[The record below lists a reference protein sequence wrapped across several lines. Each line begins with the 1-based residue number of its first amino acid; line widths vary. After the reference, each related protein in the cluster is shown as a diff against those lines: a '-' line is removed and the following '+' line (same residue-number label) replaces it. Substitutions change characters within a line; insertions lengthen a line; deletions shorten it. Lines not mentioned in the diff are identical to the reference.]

1 MYTDLMNDSTN
12 PAASKS
18 VKVGGKPRPE
28 HVKKPPTTLLT
39 KAQVAKLQAD
49 KGLPKNTA
57 KQNILKQ
64 GISKQGTLNQS
75 VINQS
80 VINQSVSNQET
91 AEQSQSQNN
100 QAIKAS
106 TNNTG
111 ADDAYFSVQD
121 LIVGYDDTIIVN
133 GLSLDLKQGE
143 IGCFLGYSGCGKT
156 TALRAIAGLEQSRG
170 GKIRLSNQRL
180 TEQTA
185 RTKFAVAPAKR
196 GMGMVFQDY
205 ALFGHLSVAKNIA
218 FGLNKWSAADKKARI
233 KEMLALVE
241 LTEHADKRPSELS
254 GGQQQRVALARALA
268 PKPKLLLLDEPFSNL
283 DVVLRE
289 SLAMSVR
296 DILKRTNTTAILVT
310 HDQNEAFALA
320 DKVGVMDKGKLVQWA
335 TPSEL
340 YHEPVSPF
348 VAEFVGEGAMI
359 DGIIKEGHVETALG
373 DIYRRMEVYDELGQ
387 PLYCEYDY
395 PNGTPIKV
403 LVRPDDI
410 VHDDEST
417 QTALVV
423 GRVFR
428 GANYLYR
435 LQLADGQTVLSL
447 VASHHNHEIG
457 SQIGILPILEHV
469 VVFDEKDI
477 NATTW
482 SEYDRSE
489 RVEEIR

>member
-1 MYTDLMNDSTN
+1 MHTDSIKC
-12 PAASKS
+12 SS
-18 VKVGGKPRPE
+18 G
-28 HVKKPPTTLLT
+28 
-39 KAQVAKLQAD
+39 
-49 KGLPKNTA
+49 
-57 KQNILKQ
+57 
-64 GISKQGTLNQS
+64 
-75 VINQS
+75 
-80 VINQSVSNQET
+80 
-91 AEQSQSQNN
+91 SQSMD
-100 QAIKAS
+100 
-106 TNNTG
+106 TE
-111 ADDAYFSVQD
+111 ADTSINPYFSVQD

-133 GLSLDLKQGE
+133 GLSLVLQQGE

-170 GKIRLSNQRL
+170 GNIHLSNQCL
-180 TEQTA
+180 TDITD
-185 RTKFAVAPAKR
+185 RKSYAVAPAKR

-218 FGLNKWSAADKKARI
+218 FGLNKWSAADKKARVA
-233 KEMLALVE
+233 EMLSLVE
-241 LTEHADKRPSELS
+241 LTEHADKRPNELS

-289 SLAMSVR
+289 SLAMNVR

-320 DKVGVMDKGKLVQWA
+320 DKVGVMQAGKLVQWA

-340 YHEPVSPF
+340 YHEPISPF

-373 DIYRRMEVYDELGQ
+373 NIYRRTEVYDESGQ
-387 PLYCEYDY
+387 PQYCEYDY
-395 PNGTPIKV
+395 PNGTLIKV

-410 VHDDEST
+410 IHDDDSK
-417 QTALVV
+417 QTALVI

-435 LQLADGQTVLSL
+435 LQLDDGQTVLSL
-447 VASHHNHEIG
+447 VASHHNHGIG
-457 SQIGILPILEHV
+457 TRIGILPMLEHV
-469 VVFDEKDI
+469 VVFDEKNI

-489 RVEEIR
+489 EAQ

>member
-1 MYTDLMNDSTN
+1 MVLLTNSELVPSMYTDSMNDSTN
-12 PAASKS
+12 SKS
-18 VKVGGKPRPE
+18 E
-28 HVKKPPTTLLT
+28 
-39 KAQVAKLQAD
+39 KARANHMPVAKSPLS
-49 KGLPKNTA
+49 
-57 KQNILKQ
+57 QNR
-64 GISKQGTLNQS
+64 
-75 VINQS
+75 INPVQPNKT
-80 VINQSVSNQET
+80 V
-91 AEQSQSQNN
+91 EQSSTSQ
-100 QAIKAS
+100 Q
-106 TNNTG
+106 NTEKHI
-111 ADDAYFSVQD
+111 ATDPYFSVQN
-121 LIVGYDDTIIVN
+121 LIVGYDDTIVVN
-133 GLSLDLKQGE
+133 GLSLVLEQGE

-170 GKIRLSNQRL
+170 GTIYLNNQRL
-180 TEQTA
+180 TEKTA
-185 RTKFAVAPAKR
+185 RHSFAVAPAKR

-205 ALFGHLSVAKNIA
+205 ALFGHLSVVKNIA
-218 FGLNKWSAADKKARI
+218 FGLNKWSAADKKARVA
-233 KEMLALVE
+233 EMLSLVE
-241 LTEHADKRPSELS
+241 LTEHADKRPNELS

-289 SLAMSVR
+289 SLAMNVR

-320 DKVGVMDKGKLVQWA
+320 DKVGVMDKGRLVQWA
-335 TPSEL
+335 RPSEL

-373 DIYRRMEVYDELGQ
+373 NIYRRMEVYDESGQ
-387 PLYCEYDY
+387 PQYCEYDY

-410 VHDDEST
+410 IHDDDST
-417 QTALVV
+417 QTALVI

-435 LQLADGQTVLSL
+435 LQLDDGQTVLSL
-447 VASHHNHEIG
+447 VASHHNHAIG
-457 SQIGILPILEHV
+457 SHIGILPLLEHV

-482 SEYDRSE
+482 SEYDRSS
-489 RVEEIR
+489 RMDEEV

>member
-1 MYTDLMNDSTN
+1 MYTDSMKGSAD
-12 PAASKS
+12 SKS
-18 VKVGGKPRPE
+18 INAKSIKAKARLE
-28 HVKKPPTTLLT
+28 HIKKLPV
-39 KAQVAKLQAD
+39 AQVKTPPAQPSKSLEKSSAFSQD
-49 KGLPKNTA
+49 VETNTA
-57 KQNILKQ
+57 T
-64 GISKQGTLNQS
+64 SP
-75 VINQS
+75 
-80 VINQSVSNQET
+80 
-91 AEQSQSQNN
+91 
-100 QAIKAS
+100 
-106 TNNTG
+106 
-111 ADDAYFSVQD
+111 YFSVQD

-133 GLSLDLKQGE
+133 GLSLELKQGE

-156 TALRAIAGLEQSRG
+156 TALRAIAGLEQSRDG
-170 GKIRLSNQRL
+170 TVLLNNQCL
-180 TEQTA
+180 TDKTD
-185 RTKFAVAPAKR
+185 RNSYAVAPAKR

-218 FGLNKWSAADKKARI
+218 FGLNKWSAADKKARVA
-233 KEMLALVE
+233 EMLELVE
-241 LTEHADKRPSELS
+241 LSEHADKRPNELS

-289 SLAMSVR
+289 SLAMNVR

-320 DKVGVMDKGKLVQWA
+320 DKVGVMHKGKLVQWA

-340 YHEPVSPF
+340 YHEPISPF

-373 DIYRRMEVYDELGQ
+373 DIYRRMEVYDESGYPQ
-387 PLYCEYDY
+387 YCEYDY

-410 VHDDEST
+410 IHDDEST

-435 LQLADGQTVLSL
+435 LQLDDGQTVLSL
-447 VASHHNHEIG
+447 VASHHNHDIG

-489 RVEEIR
+489 RVDETE

>member
-1 MYTDLMNDSTN
+1 MYTDSIKVSPDSQSITTKSTN
-12 PAASKS
+12 A
-18 VKVGGKPRPE
+18 
-28 HVKKPPTTLLT
+28 T
-39 KAQVAKLQAD
+39 
-49 KGLPKNTA
+49 
-57 KQNILKQ
+57 
-64 GISKQGTLNQS
+64 
-75 VINQS
+75 
-80 VINQSVSNQET
+80 
-91 AEQSQSQNN
+91 
-100 QAIKAS
+100 
-106 TNNTG
+106 
-111 ADDAYFSVQD
+111 DAYFSVQD

-133 GLSLDLKQGE
+133 GLSFELQQGE

-156 TALRAIAGLEQSRG
+156 TALRALAGLEQSRG
-170 GKIRLSNQRL
+170 GTIVLNDQYL
-180 TEQTA
+180 TDKTA
-185 RTKFAVAPAKR
+185 GNAFTVAPAKR

-218 FGLNKWSAADKKARI
+218 FGLNKWSAADKKARVA
-233 KEMLALVE
+233 EMLSLVE
-241 LTEHADKRPSELS
+241 LTEHANKRPNELS

-289 SLAMSVR
+289 SLAMNVR

-340 YHEPVSPF
+340 YHEPINPF

-359 DGIIKEGHVETALG
+359 DGIIKEGRVETALG
-373 DIYRRMEVYDELGQ
+373 DIYRRMEVHDESGQ
-387 PLYCEYDY
+387 PQYCKYDY

-410 VHDDEST
+410 IHDDDST
-417 QTALVV
+417 QTALVI

-435 LQLADGQTVLSL
+435 LQLDDGQTVLSL

-457 SQIGILPILEHV
+457 SQIGILPILEHI
-469 VVFDEKDI
+469 VVFDEKEI

-489 RVEEIR
+489 RIEAVK

>member
-1 MYTDLMNDSTN
+1 MYTDSTHDPSESKSIHTSSLKAKSIQAKTRLEHRKNASVIKAHNLAHAAVERDASKPDEAPQKIDARQDHKVKNTNSQKNQVDS
-12 PAASKS
+12 AAS
-18 VKVGGKPRPE
+18 P
-28 HVKKPPTTLLT
+28 
-39 KAQVAKLQAD
+39 
-49 KGLPKNTA
+49 
-57 KQNILKQ
+57 
-64 GISKQGTLNQS
+64 
-75 VINQS
+75 
-80 VINQSVSNQET
+80 
-91 AEQSQSQNN
+91 
-100 QAIKAS
+100 
-106 TNNTG
+106 
-111 ADDAYFSVQD
+111 YFSVQD
-121 LIVGYDDTIIVN
+121 LIVGYDDTIVVD
-133 GLSLDLKQGE
+133 GLSLTLQQGE

-170 GKIRLSNQRL
+170 GSIYLSNQRL
-180 TEQTA
+180 TDKRA
-185 RTKFAVAPAKR
+185 RKSFAVAPAKR

-218 FGLNKWSAADKKARI
+218 FGLNKWSTADKKARVA
-233 KEMLALVE
+233 EMLSLVD
-241 LTEHADKRPSELS
+241 LTEHADKRPNELS

-310 HDQNEAFALA
+310 HDQNEAFAIA
-320 DKVGVMDKGKLVQWA
+320 DKVGVMHQGKLVQWA

-373 DIYRRMEVYDELGQ
+373 DIYRRMEVYDEAGYPQ
-387 PLYCEYDY
+387 YCEYDY

-410 VHDDEST
+410 IHDDDST

-435 LQLADGQTVLSL
+435 LQLDDGQTVLSL

-457 SQIGILPILEHV
+457 SHIGILPILEHV
-469 VVFDEKDI
+469 VVFDETDV

-482 SEYDRSE
+482 SEYDGVE
-489 RVEEIR
+489 RFADIRQD

>member
-1 MYTDLMNDSTN
+1 MD
-12 PAASKS
+12 
-18 VKVGGKPRPE
+18 
-28 HVKKPPTTLLT
+28 
-39 KAQVAKLQAD
+39 
-49 KGLPKNTA
+49 TA
-57 KQNILKQ
+57 KI
-64 GISKQGTLNQS
+64 
-75 VINQS
+75 
-80 VINQSVSNQET
+80 E
-91 AEQSQSQNN
+91 A
-100 QAIKAS
+100 
-106 TNNTG
+106 
-111 ADDAYFSVQD
+111 ADSPYLEVQD
-121 LIVGYDDTIIVN
+121 LVVGYENVTVVN
-133 GLSLDLKQGE
+133 GLSLTLQQGE

-156 TALRAIAGLEQSRG
+156 TALRAIAGLEQSRQ
-170 GKIRLSNQRL
+170 GKVSLNNQRL
-180 TEQTA
+180 TDQSK
-185 RTKFAVAPAKR
+185 RSSFAVAPANR

-205 ALFGHLSVAKNIA
+205 ALFGHLSVAKNIG
-218 FGLNKWSAADKKARI
+218 FGLSKWSANDKKARI
-233 KEMLALVE
+233 LEMLELVE
-241 LTEHADKRPSELS
+241 LTEHADKRPAELS

-320 DKVGVMDKGKLVQWA
+320 DKVGVMNEGKLVQWA

-359 DGIIKEGHVETALG
+359 DGIIKEGHVETVLG
-373 DIYRRMEVYDELGQ
+373 DIYRPMEVYNASGQ
-387 PLYCEYDY
+387 SQYCEYDY

-410 VHDDEST
+410 IHDDDSE

-435 LQLADGQTVLSL
+435 LQLDDGQIVLSL
-447 VASHHNHEIG
+447 VASHHNHAVG
-457 SQIGILPILEHV
+457 TRIGILPMLEHI
-469 VVFDEKDI
+469 VVFNEKNI

-482 SEYDRSE
+482 SDYSLS
-489 RVEEIR
+489 

>member
-1 MYTDLMNDSTN
+1 MYTDSTHDPSESKSIHTSSLKAKAIQAKTRLEHRKNAPVIKAHNLAHAAVEQDASKPDEAPQKIDARQDHKVKNTNSKGKQVDS
-12 PAASKS
+12 AAS
-18 VKVGGKPRPE
+18 P
-28 HVKKPPTTLLT
+28 
-39 KAQVAKLQAD
+39 
-49 KGLPKNTA
+49 
-57 KQNILKQ
+57 
-64 GISKQGTLNQS
+64 
-75 VINQS
+75 
-80 VINQSVSNQET
+80 
-91 AEQSQSQNN
+91 
-100 QAIKAS
+100 
-106 TNNTG
+106 
-111 ADDAYFSVQD
+111 YFSVQD
-121 LIVGYDDTIIVN
+121 LIVGYDDTIVVD
-133 GLSLDLKQGE
+133 GLSLTLQQGE

-170 GKIRLSNQRL
+170 GSIYLSNQRL
-180 TEQTA
+180 TDKRA
-185 RTKFAVAPAKR
+185 RKSFAVAPAKR

-218 FGLNKWSAADKKARI
+218 FGLNKWSTADKKARVA
-233 KEMLALVE
+233 EMLSLVD
-241 LTEHADKRPSELS
+241 LTEHADKRPNELS

-310 HDQNEAFALA
+310 HDQNEAFAIA
-320 DKVGVMDKGKLVQWA
+320 DKVGVMHQGKLVQWA

-348 VAEFVGEGAMI
+348 VAEFVGEGVMI

-373 DIYRRMEVYDELGQ
+373 DIYRRMEVYDEAGYPQ
-387 PLYCEYDY
+387 YCEYDY

-410 VHDDEST
+410 IHDDDST

-435 LQLADGQTVLSL
+435 LQLDDGQTVLSL

-457 SQIGILPILEHV
+457 SHIGILPILEHV
-469 VVFDEKDI
+469 VVFDETDV

-482 SEYDRSE
+482 SEYDGVE
-489 RVEEIR
+489 RFADIRQD

>member
-1 MYTDLMNDSTN
+1 MYTDSTHDPSESKSIHTSSLKAKSIQAKTRLEHRKNASVIKAHNLAHAAVERDASKPDEAPQKIDARQDHKVKNTNSQKNQVDS
-12 PAASKS
+12 AAS
-18 VKVGGKPRPE
+18 P
-28 HVKKPPTTLLT
+28 
-39 KAQVAKLQAD
+39 
-49 KGLPKNTA
+49 
-57 KQNILKQ
+57 
-64 GISKQGTLNQS
+64 
-75 VINQS
+75 
-80 VINQSVSNQET
+80 
-91 AEQSQSQNN
+91 
-100 QAIKAS
+100 
-106 TNNTG
+106 
-111 ADDAYFSVQD
+111 YFSVQD
-121 LIVGYDDTIIVN
+121 LIVGYDDTIVVD
-133 GLSLDLKQGE
+133 GLSLTLQQGE

-170 GKIRLSNQRL
+170 GSIYLSNQRL
-180 TEQTA
+180 TDKRA
-185 RTKFAVAPAKR
+185 RKSFAVAPAKR

-218 FGLNKWSAADKKARI
+218 FGLNKWSTADKKARVA
-233 KEMLALVE
+233 EMLSLVD
-241 LTEHADKRPSELS
+241 LTEHADKRPNELS

-310 HDQNEAFALA
+310 HDQNEAFAIA
-320 DKVGVMDKGKLVQWA
+320 DKVGVMHQGKLVQWA

-373 DIYRRMEVYDELGQ
+373 DIYRRMEVYDEAGYPQ
-387 PLYCEYDY
+387 YCEYDY

-410 VHDDEST
+410 IHDDDST

-435 LQLADGQTVLSL
+435 LQLDDGQTVLSL

-457 SQIGILPILEHV
+457 SHIGILPILEHV
-469 VVFDEKDI
+469 VVFDEKDV

-482 SEYDRSE
+482 SEYDGVE
-489 RVEEIR
+489 RFADIRQD

>member
-1 MYTDLMNDSTN
+1 MVLLTNSELVPSMYTDSMKDSTN
-12 PAASKS
+12 SKS
-18 VKVGGKPRPE
+18 E
-28 HVKKPPTTLLT
+28 
-39 KAQVAKLQAD
+39 KARASHMPVAKSPLS
-49 KGLPKNTA
+49 
-57 KQNILKQ
+57 QNRI
-64 GISKQGTLNQS
+64 NPVQS
-75 VINQS
+75 NKTV
-80 VINQSVSNQET
+80 
-91 AEQSQSQNN
+91 EQSNTSQ
-100 QAIKAS
+100 Q
-106 TNNTG
+106 NTEKHI
-111 ADDAYFSVQD
+111 ATDPYFSVQN
-121 LIVGYDDTIIVN
+121 LIVGYDDTIVVN
-133 GLSLDLKQGE
+133 GLSLMLEQGE

-170 GKIRLSNQRL
+170 GTIYLNNQRL
-180 TEQTA
+180 TEKTA
-185 RTKFAVAPAKR
+185 RQSFAVAPAKR

-218 FGLNKWSAADKKARI
+218 FGLNKWSAADKKARVA
-233 KEMLALVE
+233 EMLSLVE
-241 LTEHADKRPSELS
+241 LTEHADKRPNELS

-289 SLAMSVR
+289 SLAMNVR

-320 DKVGVMDKGKLVQWA
+320 DKVGVMDKGRLVQWA
-335 TPSEL
+335 RPSEL

-373 DIYRRMEVYDELGQ
+373 NIYRRMEVYDESGQ
-387 PLYCEYDY
+387 PQYCEYDY

-410 VHDDEST
+410 IHDDDST
-417 QTALVV
+417 QTALVI

-435 LQLADGQTVLSL
+435 LQLDDGQTVLSL
-447 VASHHNHEIG
+447 VASHHNHAIG
-457 SQIGILPILEHV
+457 SYIGILPLLEHV

-482 SEYDRSE
+482 SEYDRSS
-489 RVEEIR
+489 RMDEEV

>member
-1 MYTDLMNDSTN
+1 MVLLTNSELVPFMYTDSMNDSTN
-12 PAASKS
+12 SKS
-18 VKVGGKPRPE
+18 E
-28 HVKKPPTTLLT
+28 
-39 KAQVAKLQAD
+39 KARANHMPVAKSALS
-49 KGLPKNTA
+49 
-57 KQNILKQ
+57 QNR
-64 GISKQGTLNQS
+64 
-75 VINQS
+75 INPVQPNKT
-80 VINQSVSNQET
+80 V
-91 AEQSQSQNN
+91 EQSNTSQ
-100 QAIKAS
+100 Q
-106 TNNTG
+106 NTEKHI
-111 ADDAYFSVQD
+111 ATDPYFSVQN
-121 LIVGYDDTIIVN
+121 LIVGYDDTIVVN
-133 GLSLDLKQGE
+133 GLSLMLEQGE

-170 GKIRLSNQRL
+170 GTIYLNNQRL
-180 TEQTA
+180 TEKTA
-185 RTKFAVAPAKR
+185 RQSFAAAPAKR

-218 FGLNKWSAADKKARI
+218 FGLNKWSAADKKARVA
-233 KEMLALVE
+233 EMLSLVE
-241 LTEHADKRPSELS
+241 LTEHADKRPNELS

-289 SLAMSVR
+289 SLAMNVR

-320 DKVGVMDKGKLVQWA
+320 DKVGVMDKGRLVQWA
-335 TPSEL
+335 RPSEL

-373 DIYRRMEVYDELGQ
+373 NIYRRMEVYDESGQ
-387 PLYCEYDY
+387 PQYCEYDY

-410 VHDDEST
+410 IHDDDST
-417 QTALVV
+417 QTALVI

-435 LQLADGQTVLSL
+435 LQLDDGQTVLSL
-447 VASHHNHEIG
+447 VASHHNHAIG
-457 SQIGILPILEHV
+457 SHIGILPLLEHV

-482 SEYDRSE
+482 SEYDRSS
-489 RVEEIR
+489 RMDEEV

>member
-1 MYTDLMNDSTN
+1 MYTDSMKGSAD
-12 PAASKS
+12 SKS
-18 VKVGGKPRPE
+18 INAKSIKAKARLE
-28 HVKKPPTTLLT
+28 HIKKLSV
-39 KAQVAKLQAD
+39 AQVKTSPAQPSKSLEKSRAFSQD
-49 KGLPKNTA
+49 VETNTA
-57 KQNILKQ
+57 T
-64 GISKQGTLNQS
+64 SP
-75 VINQS
+75 
-80 VINQSVSNQET
+80 
-91 AEQSQSQNN
+91 
-100 QAIKAS
+100 
-106 TNNTG
+106 
-111 ADDAYFSVQD
+111 YFSVQD

-133 GLSLDLKQGE
+133 GLSLELKQGE

-156 TALRAIAGLEQSRG
+156 TALRAIAGLEQSRDG
-170 GKIRLSNQRL
+170 IVFLNNQCL
-180 TEQTA
+180 TNKTD
-185 RTKFAVAPAKR
+185 RNSYAVAPAKR

-218 FGLNKWSAADKKARI
+218 FGLNKWSAADKKARVA
-233 KEMLALVE
+233 EMLELVE
-241 LTEHADKRPSELS
+241 LSEHADKRPNELS

-289 SLAMSVR
+289 SLAMNVR

-320 DKVGVMDKGKLVQWA
+320 DKVGVMHKGKLVQWA

-340 YHEPVSPF
+340 YHEPISPF

-373 DIYRRMEVYDELGQ
+373 DIYRRMEIYDESGYPQ
-387 PLYCEYDY
+387 YCEYDY

-410 VHDDEST
+410 IHDDEST

-435 LQLADGQTVLSL
+435 LQLDDGQTVLSL

-489 RVEEIR
+489 RVDETE

>member
-1 MYTDLMNDSTN
+1 MYTNLTN
-12 PAASKS
+12 NALDKEDKSQKEPSVKSSQKSAKGLDPKLTRAKARLEASKKS
-18 VKVGGKPRPE
+18 
-28 HVKKPPTTLLT
+28 
-39 KAQVAKLQAD
+39 
-49 KGLPKNTA
+49 
-57 KQNILKQ
+57 
-64 GISKQGTLNQS
+64 S
-75 VINQS
+75 VIPLSVLPQKGQS
-80 VINQSVSNQET
+80 MQNEQMLGQVDANSGKRALGSNTEPFLKV
-91 AEQSQSQNN
+91 E
-100 QAIKAS
+100 
-106 TNNTG
+106 
-111 ADDAYFSVQD
+111 D
-121 LIVGYDDTIIVN
+121 LIVGYDNLTIVN
-133 GLSLDLKQGE
+133 GLSLSLQQGE

-156 TALRAIAGLEQSRG
+156 TALRAIAGLEPTRQGR
-170 GKIRLSNQRL
+170 IELNHQRL
-180 TEQTA
+180 TEQDK
-185 RTKFAVAPAKR
+185 RHSFAVAPAKR
-196 GMGMVFQDY
+196 SMGMVFQDY
-205 ALFGHLSVAKNIA
+205 ALFGHLSVAKNIG
-218 FGLNKWSAADKKARI
+218 FGLNKWSASDKKARVA
-233 KEMLALVE
+233 EMLELVG
-241 LTEHADKRPSELS
+241 LNEHADKRPAELS

-310 HDQNEAFALA
+310 HDQNEAFAIA
-320 DKVGVMDKGKLVQWA
+320 DKVGVMHQGKLVQWA

-373 DIYRRMEVYDELGQ
+373 DIYRRMEVYDASGQ
-387 PLYCEYDY
+387 PQYCEYDY

-410 VHDDEST
+410 IHDDDSP

-435 LQLADGQTVLSL
+435 LQLENGQTVLSL
-447 VASHHNHEIG
+447 VASHHNHEVG
-457 SQIGILPILEHV
+457 SHIGILPLLEHV
-469 VVFDEKDI
+469 VVFDEKDV

-482 SEYDRSE
+482 SEYDRSH
-489 RVEEIR
+489 

>member
-1 MYTDLMNDSTN
+1 MYTDSMKDPTESKPMSTN
-12 PAASKS
+12 
-18 VKVGGKPRPE
+18 
-28 HVKKPPTTLLT
+28 L
-39 KAQVAKLQAD
+39 
-49 KGLPKNTA
+49 
-57 KQNILKQ
+57 
-64 GISKQGTLNQS
+64 
-75 VINQS
+75 
-80 VINQSVSNQET
+80 
-91 AEQSQSQNN
+91 
-100 QAIKAS
+100 
-106 TNNTG
+106 TNNELRNETNP
-111 ADDAYFSVQD
+111 YFSVQD
-121 LIVGYDDTIIVN
+121 LIVGYDDTIVVN
-133 GLSLDLKQGE
+133 GLSFILQQGE

-156 TALRAIAGLEQSRG
+156 TALRAIAGLEPSRG
-170 GKIRLSNQRL
+170 GTIYLNDQCL
-180 TEQTA
+180 TEQS
-185 RTKFAVAPAKR
+185 FAVVPAKR

-218 FGLNKWSAADKKARI
+218 FGLNKWSAADKKARVTD
-233 KEMLALVE
+233 MLNLVE
-241 LTEHADKRPSELS
+241 LTEHADKRPHELS

-268 PKPKLLLLDEPFSNL
+268 SKPKLLLLDEPFSNL

-320 DKVGVMDKGKLVQWA
+320 DKVGVMEKGKLVQWA

-359 DGIIKEGHVETALG
+359 NGIIKDGRIETVLG
-373 DIYRRMEVYDELGQ
+373 DIYRRMEVGDESGQ
-387 PLYCEYDY
+387 PQYCEYDY

-410 VHDDEST
+410 ILDDDSAR
-417 QTALVV
+417 TALVI

-435 LQLADGQTVLSL
+435 LQLDDGQTVLAL

-457 SQIGILPILEHV
+457 ARIGIAPMLEHI
-469 VVFDEKDI
+469 VVFDEKQSN
-477 NATTW
+477 NATW
-482 SEYDRSE
+482 SASDKLE
-489 RVEEIR
+489 RTDAVK

>member
-1 MYTDLMNDSTN
+1 MYTDSMKDSTN
-12 PAASKS
+12 AKS
-18 VKVGGKPRPE
+18 A
-28 HVKKPPTTLLT
+28 
-39 KAQVAKLQAD
+39 KARANHTPVAKSPMSQTNIN
-49 KGLPKNTA
+49 PVQPNNT
-57 KQNILKQ
+57 
-64 GISKQGTLNQS
+64 
-75 VINQS
+75 V
-80 VINQSVSNQET
+80 E
-91 AEQSQSQNN
+91 QNN
-100 QAIKAS
+100 TSQQS
-106 TNNTG
+106 TEKHIAN
-111 ADDAYFSVQD
+111 DPYFSVQN
-121 LIVGYDDTIIVN
+121 LIVGYDDTIVVN
-133 GLSLDLKQGE
+133 GLSLVLEQGE

-170 GKIRLSNQRL
+170 GTIYLNNQRL
-180 TEQTA
+180 TEKTA
-185 RTKFAVAPAKR
+185 RQSFAVAPAKR

-218 FGLNKWSAADKKARI
+218 FGLNKWSSADKKARVA
-233 KEMLALVE
+233 EMLSLVE
-241 LTEHADKRPSELS
+241 LTEHADKRPNELS

-289 SLAMSVR
+289 SLAMNVR

-320 DKVGVMDKGKLVQWA
+320 DKVGVMDKGRLVQWA
-335 TPSEL
+335 RPSEL

-373 DIYRRMEVYDELGQ
+373 NIYRRMEVHDESGQ
-387 PLYCEYDY
+387 PQYCEYDY

-410 VHDDEST
+410 IHDDDST
-417 QTALVV
+417 QTALVI

-435 LQLADGQTVLSL
+435 LQLDDGQTVLSL
-447 VASHHNHEIG
+447 VASHHNHAIG
-457 SQIGILPILEHV
+457 SHIGILPLLEHV

-482 SEYDRSE
+482 SEYDRSS
-489 RVEEIR
+489 RVNEEV

>member
-12 PAASKS
+12 PAAPKS
-18 VKVGGKPRPE
+18 VKISGKPRPE

-39 KAQVAKLQAD
+39 KAQVAKLQVD
-49 KGLPKNTA
+49 KSLP
-57 KQNILKQ
+57 Q
-64 GISKQGTLNQS
+64 GASTQDALNQSTLSQS
-75 VINQS
+75 VINQT
-80 VINQSVSNQET
+80 VLNQKA
-91 AEQSQSQNN
+91 AEQSHLQDNDTINAFS
-100 QAIKAS
+100 
-106 TNNTG
+106 NNTS
-111 ADDAYFSVQD
+111 AYFSVQE

-170 GKIRLSNQRL
+170 GKIFLNNQRL
-180 TEQTA
+180 TEQTT

-289 SLAMSVR
+289 SLAMNVR

-340 YHEPVSPF
+340 YHEPISPF

-373 DIYRRMEVYDELGQ
+373 DIYRRMEVYDESGQ

-435 LQLADGQTVLSL
+435 LQLSDGQTVLSL

>member
-1 MYTDLMNDSTN
+1 MKGSAD
-12 PAASKS
+12 SKS
-18 VKVGGKPRPE
+18 INAKSIKAKARLE
-28 HVKKPPTTLLT
+28 HIKKSPV
-39 KAQVAKLQAD
+39 AQVKTQLVQPRKSLERGSALSQDVETDTEAA
-49 KGLPKNTA
+49 TA
-57 KQNILKQ
+57 T
-64 GISKQGTLNQS
+64 SP
-75 VINQS
+75 
-80 VINQSVSNQET
+80 
-91 AEQSQSQNN
+91 
-100 QAIKAS
+100 
-106 TNNTG
+106 
-111 ADDAYFSVQD
+111 YFCVQD

-133 GLSLDLKQGE
+133 GLSLELKQGE

-156 TALRAIAGLEQSRG
+156 TALRAIAGLEQSRDG
-170 GKIRLSNQRL
+170 IVFLNNQCL
-180 TEQTA
+180 TNKTD
-185 RTKFAVAPAKR
+185 RNSYAVAPAKR
-196 GMGMVFQDY
+196 GMGMVFQAY

-218 FGLNKWSAADKKARI
+218 FGLNKWSAADKKARVA
-233 KEMLALVE
+233 EMLELVE
-241 LTEHADKRPSELS
+241 LSEHADKRPNELS

-289 SLAMSVR
+289 SLAMNVR

-320 DKVGVMDKGKLVQWA
+320 DKVGVMHKGKLVQWA
-335 TPSEL
+335 TPSQL
-340 YHEPVSPF
+340 YHEPISPF

-373 DIYRRMEVYDELGQ
+373 DIYRRMEIYDESGYPQ
-387 PLYCEYDY
+387 YCEYDY

-410 VHDDEST
+410 IHDDEST

-435 LQLADGQTVLSL
+435 LQLDDGQTVLSL

-489 RVEEIR
+489 RVEDAE

>member
-1 MYTDLMNDSTN
+1 MYTDSINDSIDQ
-12 PAASKS
+12 PASSKPA
-18 VKVGGKPRPE
+18 VKRRFNTRQQPLISAQQGKQYHE
-28 HVKKPPTTLLT
+28 
-39 KAQVAKLQAD
+39 
-49 KGLPKNTA
+49 A
-57 KQNILKQ
+57 KQACNDMDMDMAKI
-64 GISKQGTLNQS
+64 
-75 VINQS
+75 
-80 VINQSVSNQET
+80 
-91 AEQSQSQNN
+91 
-100 QAIKAS
+100 QA
-106 TNNTG
+106 
-111 ADDAYFSVQD
+111 ADSPYLEVQD
-121 LIVGYDDTIIVN
+121 LVVGYEKVIVVN
-133 GLSLDLKQGE
+133 GLSLTLQQGE

-156 TALRAIAGLEQSRG
+156 TALRAIAGLEQSRQ
-170 GKIRLSNQRL
+170 GKVSLNNQRL
-180 TEQTA
+180 TDQSE
-185 RTKFAVAPAKR
+185 RSSFAVAPANR

-205 ALFGHLSVAKNIA
+205 ALFGHLSVAKNIG
-218 FGLNKWSAADKKARI
+218 FGLSKWSANDKKARI
-233 KEMLALVE
+233 LEMLELVE
-241 LTEHADKRPSELS
+241 LTEHADKRPAELS

-320 DKVGVMDKGKLVQWA
+320 DKVGVMNEGKLVQWA

-359 DGIIKEGHVETALG
+359 DGIIKEGHVETVLG
-373 DIYRRMEVYDELGQ
+373 DIYRPMEVYNASGQ
-387 PLYCEYDY
+387 SQYCEYDY

-410 VHDDEST
+410 IHDDDSE

-435 LQLADGQTVLSL
+435 LQLDDGQIVLSL
-447 VASHHNHEIG
+447 VASHHNHAVG
-457 SQIGILPILEHV
+457 TRIGILPMLEHI
-469 VVFDEKDI
+469 VVFNEKNI

-482 SEYDRSE
+482 SDYSLS
-489 RVEEIR
+489 

>member
-1 MYTDLMNDSTN
+1 MSQALADRDL
-12 PAASKS
+12 
-18 VKVGGKPRPE
+18 
-28 HVKKPPTTLLT
+28 
-39 KAQVAKLQAD
+39 Q
-49 KGLPKNTA
+49 
-57 KQNILKQ
+57 
-64 GISKQGTLNQS
+64 QGTLNSDSPSSQY
-75 VINQS
+75 N
-80 VINQSVSNQET
+80 ET
-91 AEQSQSQNN
+91 A
-100 QAIKAS
+100 AIQP
-106 TNNTG
+106 
-111 ADDAYFSVQD
+111 YFSVQD
-121 LIVGYDDTIIVN
+121 LVVGYGDTIIVN
-133 GLSLDLKQGE
+133 GLSLDLQQGE

-170 GKIRLSNQRL
+170 GKISLNGQRL

-185 RTKFAVAPAKR
+185 RTSFTVVPAKR

-218 FGLNKWSAADKKARI
+218 FGLNKWSAADKKARVA
-233 KEMLALVE
+233 EMLDLVE
-241 LTEHADKRPSELS
+241 LSEHADKRPNELS

-289 SLAMSVR
+289 SLAMNVR

-320 DKVGVMDKGKLVQWA
+320 DKVGVMNKGKLVQWA

-373 DIYRRMEVYDELGQ
+373 DIYRRMEVYDESGQ

-410 VHDDEST
+410 VHDDESI

-457 SQIGILPILEHV
+457 SQIGLLPILEHV

-489 RVEEIR
+489 RIEEIR

>member
-1 MYTDLMNDSTN
+1 MVILTFTVLFINRLLVLSMHTDLINDSTDPLDPN
-12 PAASKS
+12 S
-18 VKVGGKPRPE
+18 
-28 HVKKPPTTLLT
+28 T
-39 KAQVAKLQAD
+39 
-49 KGLPKNTA
+49 TA
-57 KQNILKQ
+57 KARLDTVTKSLATPLQNHQL
-64 GISKQGTLNQS
+64 QS
-75 VINQS
+75 DK
-80 VINQSVSNQET
+80 T
-91 AEQSQSQNN
+91 AV
-100 QAIKAS
+100 QASSDRQYNEAAA
-106 TNNTG
+106 
-111 ADDAYFSVQD
+111 ADTPYFSVQD
-121 LIVGYDDTIIVN
+121 LVVGYDDITVVN
-133 GLSLDLKQGE
+133 GLSLTLQQGE

-156 TALRAIAGLEQSRG
+156 TALRAIAGLEPTRHGIVS
-170 GKIRLSNQRL
+170 LNNQQL
-180 TEQTA
+180 TA
-185 RTKFAVAPAKR
+185 RTARSSFAVAPAKR

-218 FGLNKWSAADKKARI
+218 FGLNKWSNADKKARVA
-233 KEMLALVE
+233 EMLRLVE
-241 LTEHADKRPSELS
+241 LTEHADKRPNELS

-320 DKVGVMDKGKLVQWA
+320 DKVGVMHQGKLVQWA
-335 TPSEL
+335 TPTEL

-373 DIYRRMEVYDELGQ
+373 NIYRRMEVADETGQ
-387 PLYCEYDY
+387 PQYCEYDY

-410 VHDDEST
+410 IHDDDST
-417 QTALVV
+417 QTALVI

-435 LQLADGQTVLSL
+435 LQLDDGQTVLSL

-457 SQIGILPILEHV
+457 SRIGILPMLEHV
-469 VVFDEKDI
+469 VVFDEKNI

-482 SEYDRSE
+482 SEYDMS
-489 RVEEIR
+489 

>member
-1 MYTDLMNDSTN
+1 MYTDSMKGSAD
-12 PAASKS
+12 SKS
-18 VKVGGKPRPE
+18 INAKSIKAKARLE
-28 HVKKPPTTLLT
+28 HIKKLPV
-39 KAQVAKLQAD
+39 AQVKTPPAQ
-49 KGLPKNTA
+49 P
-57 KQNILKQ
+57 
-64 GISKQGTLNQS
+64 SKSLEKSSAFSQD
-75 VINQS
+75 V
-80 VINQSVSNQET
+80 ET
-91 AEQSQSQNN
+91 ATATSP
-100 QAIKAS
+100 
-106 TNNTG
+106 
-111 ADDAYFSVQD
+111 YFSVQD

-133 GLSLDLKQGE
+133 GLSLELKQGE

-156 TALRAIAGLEQSRG
+156 TALRAIAGLEQSRDG
-170 GKIRLSNQRL
+170 TVLLNNQCL
-180 TEQTA
+180 TDKTD
-185 RTKFAVAPAKR
+185 RNSYAVAPAKR

-218 FGLNKWSAADKKARI
+218 FGLNKWSAADKKARVA
-233 KEMLALVE
+233 EMLELVE
-241 LTEHADKRPSELS
+241 LSEHADKRPNELS

-289 SLAMSVR
+289 SLAMNVR

-320 DKVGVMDKGKLVQWA
+320 DKVGVMHKGKLVQWA

-340 YHEPVSPF
+340 YHEPISPF

-373 DIYRRMEVYDELGQ
+373 DIYRRMEVYDESGYPQ
-387 PLYCEYDY
+387 YCEYDY

-410 VHDDEST
+410 IHDDEST

-435 LQLADGQTVLSL
+435 LQLDDGQTVLSL

-489 RVEEIR
+489 RVDETE

>member
-1 MYTDLMNDSTN
+1 MYTDSTHDPSESKSIHTSSLKAKSMQAKTRLEHRKNASVIKAHNLAHAAVERDASKPDEAPQKIDARQDHKVKNTNSQKNQVDS
-12 PAASKS
+12 AAS
-18 VKVGGKPRPE
+18 P
-28 HVKKPPTTLLT
+28 
-39 KAQVAKLQAD
+39 
-49 KGLPKNTA
+49 
-57 KQNILKQ
+57 
-64 GISKQGTLNQS
+64 
-75 VINQS
+75 
-80 VINQSVSNQET
+80 
-91 AEQSQSQNN
+91 
-100 QAIKAS
+100 
-106 TNNTG
+106 
-111 ADDAYFSVQD
+111 YFSVQD
-121 LIVGYDDTIIVN
+121 LIVGYDDTIVVD
-133 GLSLDLKQGE
+133 GLSLTLQQGE

-170 GKIRLSNQRL
+170 GSIYLSNQRL
-180 TEQTA
+180 TDKRA
-185 RTKFAVAPAKR
+185 RKSFAVAPAKR

-218 FGLNKWSAADKKARI
+218 FGLNKWSTADKKARVA
-233 KEMLALVE
+233 EMLSLVD
-241 LTEHADKRPSELS
+241 LTEHADKRPNELS

-310 HDQNEAFALA
+310 HDQNEAFAIA
-320 DKVGVMDKGKLVQWA
+320 DKVGVMHQGKLVQWA

-373 DIYRRMEVYDELGQ
+373 DIYRRMEVYDEAGYPQ
-387 PLYCEYDY
+387 YCEYDY

-410 VHDDEST
+410 IHDDDST

-435 LQLADGQTVLSL
+435 LQLDDGQTVLSL

-457 SQIGILPILEHV
+457 SHIGILPILEHV
-469 VVFDEKDI
+469 VVFDETDV

-482 SEYDRSE
+482 SEYDGVE
-489 RVEEIR
+489 RFADIRQD

>member
-1 MYTDLMNDSTN
+1 MVLLTNSELVPSMYTDSMNDSTN
-12 PAASKS
+12 SKS
-18 VKVGGKPRPE
+18 E
-28 HVKKPPTTLLT
+28 
-39 KAQVAKLQAD
+39 KARANHMPVAKSPLS
-49 KGLPKNTA
+49 
-57 KQNILKQ
+57 QNRVNPVQPNKTI
-64 GISKQGTLNQS
+64 
-75 VINQS
+75 
-80 VINQSVSNQET
+80 
-91 AEQSQSQNN
+91 EQSNTSQ
-100 QAIKAS
+100 Q
-106 TNNTG
+106 NTEKHI
-111 ADDAYFSVQD
+111 ATDPYFSVQN
-121 LIVGYDDTIIVN
+121 LIVGYDDTIVVN
-133 GLSLDLKQGE
+133 GLSLMLEQGE

-156 TALRAIAGLEQSRG
+156 TALRAIAGLEQSRCG
-170 GKIRLSNQRL
+170 TIYLNNQRL
-180 TEQTA
+180 TEKTA
-185 RTKFAVAPAKR
+185 RQSFAVAPAKR

-218 FGLNKWSAADKKARI
+218 FGLNKWSAADKKARVA
-233 KEMLALVE
+233 EMLSLVE
-241 LTEHADKRPSELS
+241 LTEHADKRPNELS

-289 SLAMSVR
+289 SLAMNVR

-320 DKVGVMDKGKLVQWA
+320 DKVGVMDKGRLVQWA
-335 TPSEL
+335 RPSEL

-373 DIYRRMEVYDELGQ
+373 NIYRRMEVYDESGQ
-387 PLYCEYDY
+387 PQYCEYDY

-410 VHDDEST
+410 IHDDDST
-417 QTALVV
+417 QTALVI

-435 LQLADGQTVLSL
+435 LQLDDGQTVLSL
-447 VASHHNHEIG
+447 VASHHNHAIG
-457 SQIGILPILEHV
+457 SHIGILPLLEHV

-482 SEYDRSE
+482 SEYDRSS
-489 RVEEIR
+489 RMDEEV

>member
-1 MYTDLMNDSTN
+1 MYTDLIKDSTDPAN
-12 PAASKS
+12 PKS
-18 VKVGGKPRPE
+18 ATAKVKV
-28 HVKKPPTTLLT
+28 HSNNVKKSAVPRDD
-39 KAQVAKLQAD
+39 AYQMQED
-49 KGLPKNTA
+49 NTA
-57 KQNILKQ
+57 KHDSNAASYTETNI
-64 GISKQGTLNQS
+64 
-75 VINQS
+75 
-80 VINQSVSNQET
+80 
-91 AEQSQSQNN
+91 A
-100 QAIKAS
+100 
-106 TNNTG
+106 TNP
-111 ADDAYFSVQD
+111 YFSVQN
-121 LIVGYDDTIIVN
+121 LVVGYDSTIIVN
-133 GLSLDLKQGE
+133 GLSLSLQQGE

-156 TALRAIAGLEQSRG
+156 TALRAIAGLEQSRSG
-170 GKIRLSNQRL
+170 MIGLNNQRL
-180 TEQTA
+180 TEQTP
-185 RTKFAVAPAKR
+185 TTSFAVAPAKR

-218 FGLNKWSAADKKARI
+218 FGLNKWSAADKKARVA
-233 KEMLALVE
+233 EMLSLVE
-241 LTEHADKRPSELS
+241 LTEHADKRPNELS

-289 SLAMSVR
+289 SLAMNVR

-320 DKVGVMDKGKLVQWA
+320 DKVGVMNKGRLVQWA

-340 YHEPVSPF
+340 YHEPISPF

-373 DIYRRMEVYDELGQ
+373 DIYRRMEVYDESGQ
-387 PLYCEYDY
+387 PQYCEYDY

-410 VHDDEST
+410 IHDDDST
-417 QTALVV
+417 RTALVV

-435 LQLADGQTVLSL
+435 LQLDDGQTVLSL

-469 VVFDEKDI
+469 VVFDEKEI

-489 RVEEIR
+489 RVAEAK

>member
-1 MYTDLMNDSTN
+1 MVLLTNSELVPSMYTDSMNDSTN
-12 PAASKS
+12 SKL
-18 VKVGGKPRPE
+18 E
-28 HVKKPPTTLLT
+28 
-39 KAQVAKLQAD
+39 KARANHMPVAKSPLS
-49 KGLPKNTA
+49 
-57 KQNILKQ
+57 QNK
-64 GISKQGTLNQS
+64 
-75 VINQS
+75 INPIQPNKT
-80 VINQSVSNQET
+80 V
-91 AEQSQSQNN
+91 EQSSTSQ
-100 QAIKAS
+100 Q
-106 TNNTG
+106 NTEKHI
-111 ADDAYFSVQD
+111 ATDPYFSVQN
-121 LIVGYDDTIIVN
+121 LIVGYDDTIVVN
-133 GLSLDLKQGE
+133 GLSLMLEQGE

-170 GKIRLSNQRL
+170 GTIYLNNQRL
-180 TEQTA
+180 TEKTA
-185 RTKFAVAPAKR
+185 RQSFAVAPAKR

-218 FGLNKWSAADKKARI
+218 FGLNKWSAADKKARVA
-233 KEMLALVE
+233 EMLSLVE
-241 LTEHADKRPSELS
+241 LTEHADKRPNELS

-289 SLAMSVR
+289 SLAMNVR

-320 DKVGVMDKGKLVQWA
+320 DKVGVMDKGRLVQWA
-335 TPSEL
+335 RPSEL

-359 DGIIKEGHVETALG
+359 DGIIKEGRVETALG
-373 DIYRRMEVYDELGQ
+373 NIYRRMEVYDESGQ
-387 PLYCEYDY
+387 PQYCEYDY

-410 VHDDEST
+410 IHDDDST
-417 QTALVV
+417 QTALVI

-435 LQLADGQTVLSL
+435 LQLDDGQTVLSL
-447 VASHHNHEIG
+447 VASHHNHAIG
-457 SQIGILPILEHV
+457 SYIGILPLLEHV

-482 SEYDRSE
+482 SEYDRSS
-489 RVEEIR
+489 RMDEEV

>member
-1 MYTDLMNDSTN
+1 MYTDLIKDSATKTDQ
-12 PAASKS
+12 PKQSI
-18 VKVGGKPRPE
+18 
-28 HVKKPPTTLLT
+28 T
-39 KAQVAKLQAD
+39 KAKIVLD
-49 KGLPKNTA
+49 D
-57 KQNILKQ
+57 IKQ
-64 GISKQGTLNQS
+64 GSTCAVITPQHRQHEPTEKPYLS
-75 VINQS
+75 V
-80 VINQSVSNQET
+80 
-91 AEQSQSQNN
+91 
-100 QAIKAS
+100 
-106 TNNTG
+106 
-111 ADDAYFSVQD
+111 ADLV
-121 LIVGYDDTIIVN
+121 VGYDNLTIVD
-133 GLSLDLKQGE
+133 GLSLTLQQGE

-156 TALRAIAGLEQSRG
+156 TALRAIAGLEPTRRG
-170 GKIRLSNQRL
+170 TISLNDQRL

-185 RTKFAVAPAKR
+185 RTSFAVAPAKR

-205 ALFGHLSVAKNIA
+205 ALFGHLTVAKNIA
-218 FGLNKWSAADKKARI
+218 FGLNSWSAADKKARVA
-233 KEMLALVE
+233 EMLTLVE
-241 LTEHADKRPSELS
+241 LTEHANKRPSELS

-310 HDQNEAFALA
+310 HDQNEAFAIA
-320 DKVGVMDKGKLVQWA
+320 DKVGVMHRGKLVQWA

-340 YHEPVSPF
+340 YHEPISPF

-373 DIYRRMEVYDELGQ
+373 DVYRRMEVYDASGQ
-387 PLYCEYDY
+387 PQYCEYDY

-410 VHDDEST
+410 IHDDDST
-417 QTALVV
+417 QTALVI

-435 LQLADGQTVLSL
+435 LQLDDGQTVLSL

-457 SQIGILPILEHV
+457 SHIGILPLLEHV

-482 SEYDRSE
+482 SEYDRLS
-489 RVEEIR
+489 RGVEAAELLE

>member
-1 MYTDLMNDSTN
+1 MYTDLSNNSTPQPEPKFTKVKTRLN
-12 PAASKS
+12 QTQQVLGSVIAAA
-18 VKVGGKPRPE
+18 P
-28 HVKKPPTTLLT
+28 
-39 KAQVAKLQAD
+39 AD
-49 KGLPKNTA
+49 KNAQQQQLVSGQKNHQLDPSQYKA
-57 KQNILKQ
+57 
-64 GISKQGTLNQS
+64 
-75 VINQS
+75 
-80 VINQSVSNQET
+80 VS
-91 AEQSQSQNN
+91 
-100 QAIKAS
+100 IHKP
-106 TNNTG
+106 
-111 ADDAYFSVQD
+111 YLSVQD
-121 LIVGYDDTIIVN
+121 LVVGYDDVIVVN
-133 GLSLDLKQGE
+133 GLSLTLQQGE

-156 TALRAIAGLEQSRG
+156 TALRAIAGLEQTRHGMIS
-170 GKIRLSNQRL
+170 LNDQRL
-180 TEQTA
+180 TEQTT
-185 RTKFAVAPAKR
+185 RSSFSVASAKR

-218 FGLNKWSAADKKARI
+218 FGLNKWSAADKKARVA
-233 KEMLALVE
+233 EMLELVE
-241 LTEHADKRPSELS
+241 LSEHADKRPTELS

-320 DKVGVMDKGKLVQWA
+320 DKVGVMHKGRLVQWA
-335 TPSEL
+335 TPTEL

-373 DIYRRMEVYDELGQ
+373 DIYRRMECFDASGQ
-387 PLYCEYDY
+387 PQYCEYNY
-395 PNGTPIKV
+395 PNNTPIKV

-410 VHDDEST
+410 IHDDDST

-435 LQLADGQTVLSL
+435 LQLDDGQVVLAL
-447 VASHHNHEIG
+447 VSSHHNHEIG
-457 SQIGILPILEHV
+457 SRIGILPMLKHV
-469 VVFDEKDI
+469 VVFDEENI

-482 SEYDRSE
+482 SEYDML
-489 RVEEIR
+489 

>member
-1 MYTDLMNDSTN
+1 MYTDSIKVSPDSQSITTKSTN
-12 PAASKS
+12 A
-18 VKVGGKPRPE
+18 
-28 HVKKPPTTLLT
+28 T
-39 KAQVAKLQAD
+39 
-49 KGLPKNTA
+49 
-57 KQNILKQ
+57 
-64 GISKQGTLNQS
+64 
-75 VINQS
+75 
-80 VINQSVSNQET
+80 
-91 AEQSQSQNN
+91 
-100 QAIKAS
+100 
-106 TNNTG
+106 
-111 ADDAYFSVQD
+111 DAYFSVQD

-133 GLSLDLKQGE
+133 GLSFELQQGE

-156 TALRAIAGLEQSRG
+156 TALRALAGLEQSRG
-170 GKIRLSNQRL
+170 GTIVLNDQYL
-180 TEQTA
+180 TDKTA
-185 RTKFAVAPAKR
+185 GNAFTVAPAKR

-218 FGLNKWSAADKKARI
+218 FGLNKWSAADKKARVA
-233 KEMLALVE
+233 EMLSLVE
-241 LTEHADKRPSELS
+241 LTEHANKRPNELS

-289 SLAMSVR
+289 SLAMNVR

-340 YHEPVSPF
+340 YHEPINPF

-359 DGIIKEGHVETALG
+359 DGIIKEGRVETALG
-373 DIYRRMEVYDELGQ
+373 DIYRRMEVHDESGQ
-387 PLYCEYDY
+387 PQYCKYDY

-410 VHDDEST
+410 IHDDDST
-417 QTALVV
+417 QTALVI

-435 LQLADGQTVLSL
+435 LQLDDGQTVLSL

-457 SQIGILPILEHV
+457 SQIGILPILEHI
-469 VVFDEKDI
+469 VVFDEKEI

-489 RVEEIR
+489 RIKAVK

>member
-12 PAASKS
+12 PAAPKS
-18 VKVGGKPRPE
+18 VKISGKPRPE

-39 KAQVAKLQAD
+39 KAQVAKLQVD
-49 KGLPKNTA
+49 KSLP
-57 KQNILKQ
+57 Q
-64 GISKQGTLNQS
+64 GASTQDALNQSTLSQS
-75 VINQS
+75 VINQT
-80 VINQSVSNQET
+80 VLNQKA
-91 AEQSQSQNN
+91 AEQSHLQDNDTINAFS
-100 QAIKAS
+100 
-106 TNNTG
+106 NNTS
-111 ADDAYFSVQD
+111 AYFSVQD

-170 GKIRLSNQRL
+170 GKIFLNNQRL
-180 TEQTA
+180 TEQTT

-233 KEMLALVE
+233 KEMLELVE

-373 DIYRRMEVYDELGQ
+373 DIYRRMEVYDESGQ

-435 LQLADGQTVLSL
+435 LQLSDGQTVLSL

-489 RVEEIR
+489 RVYDVR

>member
-1 MYTDLMNDSTN
+1 MYTDSTHDPSESKSIHTSSLKAKSIQAKTRLEHRKNASVIKAHNLAHAAVERDASKPDEALQKIDTRQDHKVKNTNSQKNQVDS
-12 PAASKS
+12 AAS
-18 VKVGGKPRPE
+18 P
-28 HVKKPPTTLLT
+28 
-39 KAQVAKLQAD
+39 
-49 KGLPKNTA
+49 
-57 KQNILKQ
+57 
-64 GISKQGTLNQS
+64 
-75 VINQS
+75 
-80 VINQSVSNQET
+80 
-91 AEQSQSQNN
+91 
-100 QAIKAS
+100 
-106 TNNTG
+106 
-111 ADDAYFSVQD
+111 YFSVQD
-121 LIVGYDDTIIVN
+121 LIVGYDDTIVVD
-133 GLSLDLKQGE
+133 GLSLTLQQGE

-170 GKIRLSNQRL
+170 GSIYLSNQRL
-180 TEQTA
+180 TDKRA
-185 RTKFAVAPAKR
+185 RKSFAVAPAKR

-218 FGLNKWSAADKKARI
+218 FGLNKWSTADKKARVA
-233 KEMLALVE
+233 EMLSLVD
-241 LTEHADKRPSELS
+241 LTEHADKRPNELS

-310 HDQNEAFALA
+310 HDQNEAFAIA
-320 DKVGVMDKGKLVQWA
+320 DKVGVMHQGKLVQWA

-373 DIYRRMEVYDELGQ
+373 DIYRRMEVYDEAGYPQ
-387 PLYCEYDY
+387 YCEYDY

-410 VHDDEST
+410 IHDDDST

-435 LQLADGQTVLSL
+435 LQLDDGQTVLSL

-457 SQIGILPILEHV
+457 SHIGILPILEHV
-469 VVFDEKDI
+469 VVFDETDV

-482 SEYDRSE
+482 SEYDGVE
-489 RVEEIR
+489 RFADIRQD

>member
-1 MYTDLMNDSTN
+1 MYTDSMKGSAD
-12 PAASKS
+12 SKS
-18 VKVGGKPRPE
+18 INAKSIKAKARLE
-28 HVKKPPTTLLT
+28 HIKKLPV
-39 KAQVAKLQAD
+39 AQVKTPPAQSSKSLEKISAFSQDVEAA
-49 KGLPKNTA
+49 TA
-57 KQNILKQ
+57 T
-64 GISKQGTLNQS
+64 SP
-75 VINQS
+75 
-80 VINQSVSNQET
+80 
-91 AEQSQSQNN
+91 
-100 QAIKAS
+100 
-106 TNNTG
+106 
-111 ADDAYFSVQD
+111 YFSVQD
-121 LIVGYDDTIIVN
+121 LIVGYDDTVIVN
-133 GLSLDLKQGE
+133 GLSLELKQGE

-156 TALRAIAGLEQSRG
+156 TALRAIAGLEQSRDG
-170 GKIRLSNQRL
+170 TVLLNNQCL
-180 TEQTA
+180 TDKTD
-185 RTKFAVAPAKR
+185 RNSYAVAPAKR

-218 FGLNKWSAADKKARI
+218 FGLNKWSAADKKARVA
-233 KEMLALVE
+233 EMLELVE
-241 LTEHADKRPSELS
+241 LSEHADKRPNELS

-289 SLAMSVR
+289 SLAMNVR

-320 DKVGVMDKGKLVQWA
+320 DKVGVMHKGKLVQWA

-340 YHEPVSPF
+340 YHEPISPF

-373 DIYRRMEVYDELGQ
+373 DIYRRMEVYDESGYPQ
-387 PLYCEYDY
+387 YCEYDY

-410 VHDDEST
+410 IHDDEST

-435 LQLADGQTVLSL
+435 LQLDDGQTVLSL

-489 RVEEIR
+489 RVDETE